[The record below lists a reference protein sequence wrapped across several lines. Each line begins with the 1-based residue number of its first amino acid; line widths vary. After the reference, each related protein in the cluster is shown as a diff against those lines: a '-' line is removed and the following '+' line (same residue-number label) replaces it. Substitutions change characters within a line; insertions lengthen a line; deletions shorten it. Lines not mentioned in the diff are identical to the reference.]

1 MQRLLNAGLL
11 AVCLALPACADL
23 DPTTQRTMTGAA
35 GGAAGGA
42 LIGAMAGNAGLGA
55 AIGAG
60 VGGAGGFAWDRHQ
73 QSRDRSFQ
81 QGVAAGR
88 ASPPPR

>member
-1 MQRLLNAGLL
+1 MKQSLAMAGLL
-11 AVCLALPACADL
+11 AATIGLSACADL

-55 AIGAG
+55 AIGAA
-60 VGGAGGFAWDRHQ
+60 AGGTGGFVWDRQ
-73 QSRDRSFQ
+73 VQSQERAFQ

-88 ASPPPR
+88 ASRP

>member
-1 MQRLLNAGLL
+1 MTHPFLTAAAL
-11 AVCLALPACADL
+11 AAMLGLPACADL

-55 AIGAG
+55 AIGAA
-60 VGGAGGFAWDRHQ
+60 AGGTGGFVWDRHV
-73 QSRDRSFQ
+73 QSRDRAFQ

-88 ASPPPR
+88 ASPPR

>member
-1 MQRLLNAGLL
+1 MKRLLAATLV
-11 AVCLALPACADL
+11 AAAFALPACADL

-55 AIGAG
+55 AIGAA
-60 VGGAGGFAWDRHQ
+60 AGGTGGFVWDRHQ
-73 QSRDRSFQ
+73 QSRERAFQ

-88 ASPPPR
+88 ASSAP

>member
-1 MQRLLNAGLL
+1 MMKRSLVMASLL
-11 AVCLALPACADL
+11 AAAIGLSACADL

-42 LIGAMAGNAGLGA
+42 LIGALGGNAGLGA
-55 AIGAG
+55 ARGAAA
-60 VGGAGGFAWDRHQ
+60 GATGGFVWDRHV
-73 QSRDRSFQ
+73 QSQERAFQ

-88 ASPPPR
+88 ASRP

>member
-1 MQRLLNAGLL
+1 MTQRVFSAGLL
-11 AVCLALPACADL
+11 ATVLAVSACADL
-23 DPTTQRTMTGAA
+23 DPTAQRTMTGAA

-55 AIGAG
+55 AIGAA
-60 VGGAGGFAWDRHQ
+60 AGGTGGFIWDRHV
-73 QSRDRSFQ
+73 QSRDRAFQ

-88 ASPPPR
+88 ASAGQ